1 MSSALINSVIDLTA
15 DAPVNPRMAAQSAM
29 PGLAEPITRQD
40 WERKTTMSQEQQRSE
55 VSQGLHHQKE
65 LEHTVALL
73 RRQQARLTTI
83 DPVLVDM
90 IEKLKRSSKGLTTYF
105 SVFLDPIIYNEM
117 QPLDPLPSGSTPAAV
132 KVFDLPELLE
142 EVLGHVDTVDLL
154 RFHQVN
160 QSARTS
166 INGSPR
172 LRTALGLR
180 AAPAG
185 SRLRI
190 PFNLPSALSPMTANF
205 RFYKY
210 EPRHNEPIE
219 LDIDPSPTGQR
230 QVRLR
235 AEFRVS
241 QGKAAKIDERCRGM
255 YITQPPVKDARV
267 LLACCSVDVIR
278 KQQVIRSDAGITIGM
293 LWDVRSELLEKHKF
307 CPHAAIDLHDADG
320 FVAVEPSFT
329 IDVQKKSGIPL
340 LPAGQRGGSR
350 RYTYY
355 RKLPSEFMDRIKGY
369 MAYKTEAFRNKQAIM
384 TLKELDTAGRLDKYI
399 ADMRQRERLRQQ
411 AIVSMA
417 SHGGQAAVF
426 NGAGSVISQHV
437 QQHNAS
443 TAHPPFAIQSQVQ
456 AYVQQS
462 TQMIQ
467 ALQAAHAQQQQITTQ
482 GYQAVQPPTTQQ
494 NITQG
499 NQTIL
504 PPAIQQHGPG
514 HQQNIQGTASS
525 AIAQMQA
532 QYVHQQQMMAA
543 AQQQPFTPFTNRPT
557 LATLAQRQQQLA
569 SRSAN
574 LTGSDD
580 DSNYDDSDLERFLD
594 S

>member
-1 MSSALINSVIDLTA
+1 
-15 DAPVNPRMAAQSAM
+15 MAAQSAM
-29 PGLAEPITRQD
+29 PGLAEPITRKD
-40 WERKTTMSQEQQRSE
+40 WERKTTMSQEQQRSV
-55 VSQGLHHQKE
+55 VSQGLRHQKE

-83 DPVLVDM
+83 DPGLVDM
-90 IEKLKRSSKGLTTYF
+90 IERSSKGLTAYF

-117 QPLDPLPSGSTPAAV
+117 QPLDPLPSESTPAAV

-142 EVLGHVDTVDLL
+142 EVLGYVDTFDIL

-160 QSARTS
+160 QSARAS

-185 SRLRI
+185 SRLWI

-205 RFYKY
+205 QLYKY
-210 EPRHNEPIE
+210 EPRDSEPIE

-235 AEFRVS
+235 GEFRVS

-267 LLACCSVDVIR
+267 LLACCSGAVIL
-278 KQQVIRSDAGITIGM
+278 KQQVIQSDAGITIGM

-307 CPHAAIDLHDADG
+307 CPHAALDLHDTDG
-320 FVAVEPSFT
+320 FVAAEPSFT

-340 LPAGQRGGSR
+340 LPAGQRGGFR

-355 RKLPSEFMDRIKGY
+355 RKLPTEFIDRVKGY
-369 MAYKTEAFRNKQAIM
+369 MMYKTEAFRNKQATM

-399 ADMRQRERLRQQ
+399 ADMRQREHLRRQ
-411 AIVSMA
+411 AIIA
-417 SHGGQAAVF
+417 QGGQGAVF
-426 NGAGSVISQHV
+426 NGSGSIISQHM
-437 QQHNAS
+437 QQHNANS
-443 TAHPPFAIQSQVQ
+443 AHLPLPIQHQVQ

-499 NQTIL
+499 HQAVQ
-504 PPAIQQHGPG
+504 PPATQQHGPG
-514 HQQNIQGTASS
+514 HQQNNQGTAGS

-532 QYVHQQQMMAA
+532 QYVQQQQMMAA

-574 LTGSDD
+574 PTRSDD
-580 DSNYDDSDLERFLD
+580 DSDYDDSDLERFLD